1 MQVIKN
7 LNSFNHEE
15 VNVTDP
21 FEYLYILQLLG

>member
-7 LNSFNHEE
+7 LNLEIYEE
-15 VNVTDP
+15 VNVTDT